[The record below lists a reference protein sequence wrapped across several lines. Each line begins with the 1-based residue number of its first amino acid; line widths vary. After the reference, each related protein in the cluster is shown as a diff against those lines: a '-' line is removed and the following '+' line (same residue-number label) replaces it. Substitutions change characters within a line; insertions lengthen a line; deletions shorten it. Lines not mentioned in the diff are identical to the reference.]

1 MAAAIEADSWVGA
14 VETRSVGLAVLA
26 LGGGRTRADQPIDY
40 TVGISEVAGP
50 GDRVGP
56 GRPLA
61 LVHARSDADAAGAV
75 AALRAAYQL
84 SAAPA
89 PGSDSTIL
97 VGGSGIAD

>member
-26 LGGGRTRADQPIDY
+26 LGGGRTRADQLIDHA
-40 TVGISEVAGP
+40 VGISEVARP

-75 AALRAAYQL
+75 AALRAAYRL
-84 SAAPA
+84 SATPAPA
-89 PGSDSTIL
+89 PDSTIL
-97 VGGSGIAD
+97 AGGSGIAD